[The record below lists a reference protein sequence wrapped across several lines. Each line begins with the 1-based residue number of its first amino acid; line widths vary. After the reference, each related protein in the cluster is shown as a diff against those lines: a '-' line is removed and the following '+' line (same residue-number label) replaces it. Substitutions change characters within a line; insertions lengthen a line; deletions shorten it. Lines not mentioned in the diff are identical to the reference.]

1 MNSIKAERE
10 GEVTNSGGP
19 ATGPDVHV
27 NFDAPAIV
35 RKWPSLNNQRRTEG
49 TGSYLLLDGTLDE
62 CIREFMAKPAP
73 MRHLY
78 EIHTS
83 PQPPLVNAVLS
94 GEHVV
99 ELARLRD
106 FL

>member
-1 MNSIKAERE
+1 M
-10 GEVTNSGGP
+10 G
-19 ATGPDVHV
+19 ATV
-27 NFDAPAIV
+27 NFDAPAIL
-35 RKWPSLNNQRRTEG
+35 RKGPSRNNQRCTEG
-49 TGSYLLLDGTLDE
+49 TGPYLLVDGTLDE
-62 CIREFMAKPAP
+62 CIREFMAKPAS

-83 PQPPLVNAVLS
+83 PQPLLVNAVLS